1 MKTQVYYRVQAV
13 EATPMTHEEFL
24 AEYRTPLPKWD
35 EGRGSGY
42 MVKTQFEPKWA
53 STEEFDEI
61 TYASGKD
68 AIAALKGLIKT
79 TTTKEVQEKLD
90 SALELYDERNC
101 LGRRIYTIE
110 NLIELTGVPRKVL
123 NKALKARKGV

>member
-13 EATPMTHEEFL
+13 EAMPMEHKKAIARFGELVPDDGEDLGHGYIVNTASGLIWITADDFEE
-24 AEYRTPLPKWD
+24 
-35 EGRGSGY
+35 
-42 MVKTQFEPKWA
+42 V
-53 STEEFDEI
+53 
-61 TYASGKD
+61 TYESGKD
-68 AIAALKGLIKT
+68 AIVALKGLIKT

-90 SALELYDERNC
+90 AALELYDERNC